1 MFLYEPHHEKI
12 CFLHIQKQS
21 RRSAAL
27 LHMSS
32 VMRKPAFYIC
42 KINAQ
47 ISCMVIAQRLCVR
60 YINVQSLYF
69 TNPGS
74 AVAQWYSTD
83 SGARGAR
90 GWGVRNLPP
99 PVVSL
104 SKTIF
109 SPKVLVIPRKWW
121 LCPDMTEKLLTWTLN
136 LNTNKHNFTN
146 PKFQASSLCGC
157 TARSQTLTKFF
168 SCDEPDLCHR

>member
-1 MFLYEPHHEKI
+1 MFLYEPHHEKT

-32 VMRKPAFYIC
+32 VVRKPAFYIC

-47 ISCMVIAQRLCVR
+47 ISCTVTAQRLCFR
-60 YINVQSLYF
+60 YIKHTIPLLHKSRERG
-69 TNPGS
+69 GS
-74 AVAQWYSTD
+74 VVEYGLWSE
-83 SGARGAR
+83 RM
-90 GWGVRNLPP
+90 GVRNLPP

-121 LCPDMTEKLLTWTLN
+121 LCPDTTEKLLTWTLN

-157 TARSQTLTKFF
+157 TARSQTLTQFF
-168 SCDEPDLCHR
+168 SCDAPDLCHR